1 MSELLH
7 HVNEVY
13 TWQAGFEAKTSSNL
27 RQLRFQHLLRLRL
40 HHGHSLLRPIEK
52 HFRHHEVGNG
62 HHRGK
67 NRLICL

>member
-27 RQLRFQHLLRLRL
+27 RQLAVPTPSEVKTASWPLPLATELRSTSNFVRFCHC
-40 HHGHSLLRPIEK
+40 E
-52 HFRHHEVGNG
+52 
-62 HHRGK
+62 RG
-67 NRLICL
+67 